1 MKGFIMAKILDKI
14 INLLK
19 WPIAFYM
26 LYSLPALFSSLDY
39 FNFASFRYLALGAG
53 FFMYFIAR
61 TISDSSVKTSM
72 QIVAH
77 ELTHSF
83 FALITFHKVKHIRLD
98 PEGSGG
104 EMGFVG
110 EGNWLIV
117 ITPYFFPL
125 FGFFYMIIMSYLPE
139 SIVFNGVLG
148 YFLGYHMDTVGSQI
162 HDKQTDLPKV
172 SYKFCWM
179 FLPGANF
186 WIIGSF
192 LAYNSKGWEG
202 VKIYF
207 DIINKLNLENLEH
220 IINLV
225 FNF

>member
-1 MKGFIMAKILDKI
+1 MANFLDKI
-14 INLLK
+14 INLFK
-19 WPIAFYM
+19 WPVAIYM
-26 LYSLPALFSSLDY
+26 LISLPALFSSVDF
-39 FNFASFRYLALGAG
+39 FNFKSFKYLALGAG

-61 TISDSSVKTSM
+61 TMADSSVKTAM

-104 EMGFVG
+104 EMGFAG

-117 ITPYFFPL
+117 IAPYFFPL
-125 FGFFYMIIMSYLPE
+125 FGFFYMLIMPYFPE
-139 SIVFNGVLG
+139 SIIFNGILG
-148 YFLGYHMDTVGSQI
+148 YILGYHMDTVGSQI

-186 WIIGSF
+186 WIIGSII
-192 LAYNSKGWEG
+192 AYNSKGWLG
-202 VKIYF
+202 VKVYF
-207 DIINKLNLENLEH
+207 DLINRLNLQNFEYL
-220 IINLV
+220 INLV
-225 FNF
+225 F

>member
-1 MKGFIMAKILDKI
+1 MAKIFDKI
-14 INLLK
+14 INLFK
-19 WPIAFYM
+19 WPIAIYM
-26 LYSLPALFSSLDY
+26 LISLPALISSYDF
-39 FNFASFRYLALGAG
+39 FNFKSFKYIALGAG

-61 TISDSSVKTSM
+61 TMADSSVKTGM

-83 FALITFHKVKHIRLD
+83 FALITFHKIKHIRLD

-104 EMGFVG
+104 EMGFTG
-110 EGNWLIV
+110 GSNWLI
-117 ITPYFFPL
+117 IIAPYFFPL
-125 FGFFYMIIMSYLPE
+125 FGFIYMLIMPIFPENII
-139 SIVFNGVLG
+139 FNGILG
-148 YFLGYHMDTVGSQI
+148 YILGYHMDTVGSQI

-186 WIIGSF
+186 WIIGSMI
-192 LAYNSKGWEG
+192 AYNSKYWEG
-202 VKIYF
+202 VKTYF
-207 DIINKLNLENLEH
+207 NLINKLNIKNLEY

-225 FNF
+225 F